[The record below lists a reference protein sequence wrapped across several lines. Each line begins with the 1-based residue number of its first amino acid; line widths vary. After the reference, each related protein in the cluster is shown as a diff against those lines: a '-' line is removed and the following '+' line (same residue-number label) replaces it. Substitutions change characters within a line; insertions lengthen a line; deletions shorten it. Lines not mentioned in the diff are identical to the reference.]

1 MWVRFVGLL
10 ILFAALPLAA
20 QNFVETGTTIFG
32 GRVVRYHVVDGRA
45 MVDGDIDLGP
55 AAALDPASAAKG
67 VRSAAIIS
75 EPPRYW
81 PGAVVPYIIDAELPA
96 PERILE
102 AMRNWET
109 RTPLRFSRR
118 TTEQNYLHFTR
129 VQDGSCS
136 SYVGVKGG
144 EQLVRLDSR
153 CSALA
158 IAHELGHAI
167 GLYHEQSRADRD
179 YYIRIYYENLDRRWQ
194 DAYDM
199 AGTAGADVG
208 PYDYGSIM
216 HYTRFHYN
224 RDRELVTIETL
235 PAGIPIE
242 ENLHDIS
249 ALDVDAVQR
258 MYGQA
263 PELTTITTNPP
274 GLQLMLDGVTVTAP
288 QSFDWAPGSV
298 HTLEAADP
306 QGDGTPT
313 RYVFGRWSDHGERI
327 HTTTAMPD
335 RTAYSA
341 NFVRQYLVKTSV
353 TPAGSGTAAIRPE
366 LPDGYY
372 TDGSWITVTATP
384 AEGYSFL
391 NFQGTGNLIYA
402 SIHGRGNPSPSFT
415 VRAPGLSYRANF
427 TNSPYLTVTTDPP
440 DLRITMNG
448 AQECAPRNFAVS
460 PGGTVTVSAPA
471 AIDLGEQS
479 ATRYVFTGWS
489 DGGAATHTITAPAS
503 GPMPT
508 VTASY
513 KLQHLVTIAVDGR
526 GTVTATP
533 ASADGYYDHGATIE
547 FRAVPAAG
555 YQLARWE
562 YDLSGQATTQT
573 IRADRVLY
581 AQAVFEQPFAL
592 SSSNVRNAASLLY
605 SPVSPGSA
613 MILLG
618 LQLGPA
624 ESVKAEPDAL
634 GQYPTTLAGTQ
645 VLFDGMAAPLLLA
658 ATGQITALVPYEVAG
673 KPAVSVVVARDGRR
687 TSSVTLT
694 VAASSP
700 AIYTADGSGYG
711 QAAVL
716 NEDGT
721 ANSSANPAARGST
734 ITLTVTG
741 VGQTVPAGENGK
753 VASGEPLPAPAA
765 PVTVRIGGPRGTGA
779 DAQVVYAGAE
789 NGLAAGIMRIK
800 AVIPQDAP
808 RGNAPVSFAVGNGP
822 DSVEMTTVAIWQP

>member
-1 MWVRFVGLL
+1 MCFRFTGLIL
-10 ILFAALPLAA
+10 LFAALPMAA
-20 QNFVETGTTIFG
+20 QNSVETGTTIFG
-32 GRVVRYHVVDGRA
+32 GRMVRYQVVDGRA

-55 AAALDPASAAKG
+55 AALAPASAPKG
-67 VRSAAIIS
+67 VRSAAIIFDPQYS
-75 EPPRYW
+75 W
-81 PGAVVPYIIDAELPA
+81 PDGVVPYIIDVDVPA

-102 AMRNWET
+102 AIRNWET
-109 RTPLRFSRR
+109 RTPVRFPRR
-118 TTEQNYLHFTR
+118 TTEPNYVRFLR
-129 VQDGSCS
+129 VQNGDCS
-136 SYVGVKGG
+136 SAIGMAGG
-144 EQLVRLDSR
+144 EQLVRLDDR
-153 CSALA
+153 CDALA
-158 IAHELGHAI
+158 ITHELGHTA
-167 GLYHEQSRADRD
+167 GLYHEQARADRD
-179 YYIRIYYENLDRRWQ
+179 YYIRIYYENLDRRRQ
-194 DAYDM
+194 SQYDM
-199 AGTAGADVG
+199 RGTAEADVG

-224 RDRELVTIETL
+224 VDRELVTMETI

-249 ALDVDAVQR
+249 ALDADVVQR
-258 MYGQA
+258 LYGRA

-274 GLQLMLDGVTVTAP
+274 GLQLMVDGVTVTAP
-288 QSFDWAPGSV
+288 QSFDWAPGSI
-298 HTLEAADP
+298 HTLEAPDL

-327 HTTTAMPD
+327 HTTTASPD

-353 TPAGSGTAAIRPE
+353 TPAGSGTSTIRPE
-366 LPDGYY
+366 SPDGYY
-372 TDGSWITVTATP
+372 MDGSRITVTATP
-384 AEGYSFL
+384 ADEYSFL

-427 TNSPYLTVTTDPP
+427 TQSPYLTVTTDPP

-448 AQECAPRNFAVS
+448 AQECAPRNFVLS

-471 AIDLGEQS
+471 NIYGGEDD
-479 ATRYVFTGWS
+479 ATRYVFAGWS
-489 DGGAATHTITAPAS
+489 DGGAAAHTITAPAT

-508 VTASY
+508 VTARY
-513 KLQHLVTIAVDGR
+513 QLQHLVTIAVNGR

-533 ASADGYYDHGATIE
+533 ASPDGYYDDGASIE

-573 IRADRVLY
+573 IRAGRVLY
-581 AQAVFEQPFAL
+581 VQAVFEQPFTL

-605 SPVSPGSA
+605 SAVSPGSA
-613 MILLG
+613 VTLLG

-624 ESVKAEPDAL
+624 ESVKAEPDEL
-634 GQYPTTLAGTQ
+634 GQLPTTLAGTQ
-645 VLFDGMAAPLLLA
+645 VLFDGMAAPLLSV
-658 ATGQITALVPYEVAG
+658 ATGRITALVPYEVAG
-673 KPAVSVVVARDGRR
+673 KPAVSVVVARDGRP
-687 TSSVTLT
+687 TSSVTLP

-721 ANSSANPAARGST
+721 ANSSANPAARGSM

-741 VGQTVPAGENGK
+741 VGQTVPAGVNGN
-753 VASGEPLPAPAA
+753 VASGELLPVAAA
-765 PVTVRIGGPRGTGA
+765 PVTVRIGGPRGTGV
-779 DAQVVYAGAE
+779 DAQVLYAGAE
-789 NGLAAGIMRIK
+789 EGLAAGIMRIK
-800 AVIPQDAP
+800 AVIPPDAP
-808 RGNAPVSFAVGNGP
+808 RGNVPVSFAVGNGP